1 MSDENVK
8 LNRDYKTTT
17 VHVLVQSLVEELT
30 GAWQVQVVLVQ
41 VLTSTKQW
49 VYYNNLLP
57 LLYLSKS
64 DETADFNI
72 TSIKQ
77 QLHTQM
83 LSLVE
88 L

>member
-30 GAWQVQVVLVQ
+30 GTWQVQVVLVQ

-64 DETADFNI
+64 DETADFNS
-72 TSIKQ
+72 TSTKQ
-77 QLHTQM
+77 QLHT
-83 LSLVE
+83 
-88 L
+88 